1 MSNTEMMRKVIVM
14 ESKDITYDDVRKNV
28 IPKKVEEKLLNGVSS
43 TVSDKYANLVMYEDI
58 RSLEESLGEITKFKP
73 DVIIDDYIQLISVGS
88 ASLER
93 RFQLEKIMNDYKW
106 ICKKENCSAIL
117 VSQLNREIERR
128 FDPKPKLSD
137 FAESGVI
144 EQCAESA
151 LFVYYPYQYD
161 DEKFSPYSISVIAAK
176 SRYGLTGEST
186 LGFNGNKC
194 RFYNTESKALL
205 ESKK

>member
-1 MSNTEMMRKVIVM
+1 M
-14 ESKDITYDDVRKNV
+14 ESESITYDDVRKNE
-28 IPKKVEEKLLNGVSS
+28 IPKEVEEQLMNGIST

-58 RSLEESLGEITKFKP
+58 RSLEESIGEITKFKP

-88 ASLER
+88 NALER

-151 LFVYYPYQYD
+151 LFVYYSYQYD

-176 SRYGLTGEST
+176 KQTV
-186 LGFNGNKC
+186 
-194 RFYNTESKALL
+194 
-205 ESKK
+205 